1 MDPRLAFSILPPP
14 WCRRFSTTD
23 SSAATP
29 LSTTKPRTTQGS
41 NELPPESYAE
51 GDLGQ
56 YGMGEWAGVKGQGV
70 QKDVAG
76 QEDGLKE

>member
-1 MDPRLAFSILPPP
+1 M
-14 WCRRFSTTD
+14 
-23 SSAATP
+23 
-29 LSTTKPRTTQGS
+29 KPRTTQGS

-56 YGMGEWAGVKGQGV
+56 YGMGGWAGVKGQGV